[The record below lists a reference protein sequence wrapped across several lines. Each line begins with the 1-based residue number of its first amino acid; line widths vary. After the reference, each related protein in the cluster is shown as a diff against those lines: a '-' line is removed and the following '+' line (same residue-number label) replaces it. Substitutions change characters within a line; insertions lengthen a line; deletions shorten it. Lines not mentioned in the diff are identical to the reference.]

1 MNLLLD
7 TSVFIRLAA
16 DPKRLPAKILS
27 AVDGAERRVLSA
39 ASAWE
44 IAIKSSI
51 GKLELPL
58 SADEWVRTRATNLA
72 VDIEPVRFEHAT
84 AVETL
89 PMYHRDPFDRLLIGV
104 ANVEGYT
111 LVTQDRNLKKYRVRL
126 LAAWR

>member
-16 DPKRLPAKILS
+16 DPKQLPSKVLR
-27 AVDGAERRVLSA
+27 AVDAAERRIFSA

-58 SADEWVRTRATNLA
+58 SADEWVRTRAANLA

-84 AVETL
+84 AVEVL
-89 PMYHRDPFDRLLIGV
+89 PMYHRDPFDRLLIGI

-111 LVTQDRNLKKYRVRL
+111 LVTQDRNLAKYRVRL